1 MARKAKTDGLVLV
14 GGENLQKRQAS
25 KRDWSKAKTE
35 AFLSTLAETC
45 NVTLAAAD
53 AGVSTSAAYRRRK
66 LDAGFRGAWMEAIA
80 TAYQRLEMVLLERTF
95 VGTEKLV
102 RRKDGSEERMVEYP
116 NQLALTLLKMHRDT
130 ATEATTEVELDD
142 VEEVRARIL
151 AKLERLRSREI
162 AAASAGE

>member
-1 MARKAKTDGLVLV
+1 MAKTDELVLV
-14 GGENLQKRQAS
+14 GGENLQKRKAS

-95 VGTEKLV
+95 VGP
-102 RRKDGSEERMVEYP
+102 RSWSGERM
-116 NQLALTLLKMHRDT
+116 
-130 ATEATTEVELDD
+130 EA
-142 VEEVRARIL
+142 
-151 AKLERLRSREI
+151 RSGWSSIRT
-162 AAASAGE
+162 SSR